1 MLNLDFVR
9 LSIESR
15 LLWKS
20 ILISVVNIGISIVVP
35 IIILIQHPLKN
46 ELIVILITFLSCCLY
61 FFFLPNHEKINWFTK
76 VTLLAVHAIF
86 MLTLN
91 LMIRVGTF
99 GNEEL
104 LICFLF
110 LVIWISK
117 EGTLYKKLVKYK
129 KIKDKRKAILDG
141 KSKKAKSETD
151 SVSTVTEIYVE
162 KPHIVYPMFH
172 SSMYDPNEKEV
183 DDKQDF
189 EQPKKKQCLQI
200 EEFIQPLQIRIPE
213 QED

>member
-1 MLNLDFVR
+1 MLKFDFVR

-15 LLWKS
+15 LFWKS
-20 ILISVVNIGISIVVP
+20 ILISVVNIGISLVVP
-35 IIILIQHPLKN
+35 IVILIQYPLKN
-46 ELIVILITFLSCCLY
+46 ELVVILMTFLSCCLY

-76 VTLLAVHAIF
+76 ITLLAVHAIF

-91 LMIRVGTF
+91 LMIRVGNF

-129 KIKDKRKAILDG
+129 KIKDKRKAMLED
-141 KSKKAKSETD
+141 KELKAET
-151 SVSTVTEIYVE
+151 VTTRVTEIYVE

-172 SSMYDPNEKEV
+172 SSVYDLNENEV
-183 DDKQDF
+183 EEKQDF

>member
-35 IIILIQHPLKN
+35 IVILIQHPLKN

-61 FFFLPNHEKINWFTK
+61 FFFLPNHEKVNWFTK
-76 VTLLAVHAIF
+76 ITLLAVHAVF

-91 LMIRVGTF
+91 LMIRMGSF

-117 EGTLYKKLVKYK
+117 EGTLYRKLVKYK
-129 KIKDKRKAILDG
+129 KIKDKRKKMLED
-141 KSKKAKSETD
+141 KESKAEAASI
-151 SVSTVTEIYVE
+151 SRVTEIYVE

-172 SSMYDPNEKEV
+172 SSVYDPNENEV
-183 DDKQDF
+183 EVKQDF

>member
-1 MLNLDFVR
+1 
-9 LSIESR
+9 
-15 LLWKS
+15 
-20 ILISVVNIGISIVVP
+20 
-35 IIILIQHPLKN
+35 
-46 ELIVILITFLSCCLY
+46 
-61 FFFLPNHEKINWFTK
+61 
-76 VTLLAVHAIF
+76 

-91 LMIRVGTF
+91 LMIRVGNF

-129 KIKDKRKAILDG
+129 KIKDKRKAMLED
-141 KSKKAKSETD
+141 KELKAET
-151 SVSTVTEIYVE
+151 VTTRVTEIYVE

-172 SSMYDPNEKEV
+172 SSVYDLNENEV
-183 DDKQDF
+183 EEKQDF

>member
-35 IIILIQHPLKN
+35 IVILIQHPLKN

-61 FFFLPNHEKINWFTK
+61 FFFLPNHEKVNWFTK
-76 VTLLAVHAIF
+76 ITLLAVHAVF

-91 LMIRVGTF
+91 LMVRMGSF

-117 EGTLYKKLVKYK
+117 EGTLYRKLVKYK
-129 KIKDKRKAILDG
+129 KIKDKRKKMLDD
-141 KSKKAKSETD
+141 KESKAEAASI
-151 SVSTVTEIYVE
+151 SRVTEIYVE

-172 SSMYDPNEKEV
+172 SSVYDPNENEV
-183 DDKQDF
+183 EVKQDF

-213 QED
+213 QEE

>member
-35 IIILIQHPLKN
+35 IVILIQHPLKN

-61 FFFLPNHEKINWFTK
+61 FFFLPNHEKVNWFTK
-76 VTLLAVHAIF
+76 ITLLAVHAVF

-91 LMIRVGTF
+91 LMIRMGSF

-117 EGTLYKKLVKYK
+117 EGTLYRKLVKYK
-129 KIKDKRKAILDG
+129 KIKDKRKKMLED
-141 KSKKAKSETD
+141 KESKAETVAT
-151 SVSTVTEIYVE
+151 SIPRVTEIYVE

-172 SSMYDPNEKEV
+172 SSVYDPNENEV
-183 DDKQDF
+183 EVKQDF

>member
-61 FFFLPNHEKINWFTK
+61 FFFLPNHEKVNWFTK
-76 VTLLAVHAIF
+76 ITLLAVHAVF

-91 LMIRVGTF
+91 LMIRMGSF

-117 EGTLYKKLVKYK
+117 EGTLYRKLVKYK
-129 KIKDKRKAILDG
+129 KIKDKRKKMLED
-141 KSKKAKSETD
+141 KESKAETVAT
-151 SVSTVTEIYVE
+151 SIPRVTEIYVE

-172 SSMYDPNEKEV
+172 SSVYDPNENEV
-183 DDKQDF
+183 EVKQDF

>member
-1 MLNLDFVR
+1 MLKFDFVR

-35 IIILIQHPLKN
+35 IVILIQHPLKN

-61 FFFLPNHEKINWFTK
+61 FFFLPNHEKVNWFTK
-76 VTLLAVHAIF
+76 ITLLAVHAVF

-91 LMIRVGTF
+91 LMIRMGSF

-117 EGTLYKKLVKYK
+117 EGTLYRKLVKYK
-129 KIKDKRKAILDG
+129 KIKDKRKKMLED
-141 KSKKAKSETD
+141 KESKAETVAA
-151 SVSTVTEIYVE
+151 SIPRVTEIYVE

-172 SSMYDPNEKEV
+172 SSVYDPNENEV
-183 DDKQDF
+183 EVKQDF

>member
-20 ILISVVNIGISIVVP
+20 ILISVVNIGISLVVP
-35 IIILIQHPLKN
+35 IVILIQYPLKN
-46 ELIVILITFLSCCLY
+46 ELVVILMTFLSCCLY

-76 VTLLAVHAIF
+76 ITLLAVHAIF

-91 LMIRVGTF
+91 LMIRVGNF

-129 KIKDKRKAILDG
+129 KIKDKRKAMLED
-141 KSKKAKSETD
+141 KESKAET
-151 SVSTVTEIYVE
+151 VATRVTEIYVE

-172 SSMYDPNEKEV
+172 SSVYDPNENEV
-183 DDKQDF
+183 EEKQDF